1 MVEHHDFENHCW
13 QDLYPQEIYDLYAP
27 YRRKTGIKGRCG
39 LLLVDLY
46 NLCYEG
52 GERPV
57 SELYRDYPSSCGE
70 FAWRALGPTR
80 QILHEMRSQGLP
92 VLFSTKDLRNADHQR
107 KASATFRRPGQAAE
121 NAYDIHPELT
131 PKTGELV
138 IAKERASCFYG
149 TPLATYLQRLRI
161 ETLIMV
167 GESTS
172 GCVRATATDSFSYG
186 FHTVLIEEAVF
197 DRNPIS
203 HQASLFDLHHK
214 YADVMALDDVL
225 NQLRDKTP

>member
-1 MVEHHDFENHCW
+1 MAEHHDFENHCW

-27 YRRKTGIKGRCG
+27 YRRQTGIKGRCG

-80 QILHEMRSQGLP
+80 QILHEMRLQGLP

-107 KASATFRRPGQAAE
+107 KASATFRRSGQASE

-131 PKTGELV
+131 PENGELV

-186 FHTVLIEEAVF
+186 FHTVLVEEAVF

-225 NQLRDKTP
+225 NQLRDKTR